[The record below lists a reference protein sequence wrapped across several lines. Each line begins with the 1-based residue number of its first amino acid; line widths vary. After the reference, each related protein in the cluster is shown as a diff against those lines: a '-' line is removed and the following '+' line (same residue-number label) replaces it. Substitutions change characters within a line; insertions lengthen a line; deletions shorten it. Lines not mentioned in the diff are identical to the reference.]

1 MNELI
6 LKELEATGM
15 IRIYKTDNEETVVD
29 ARELHTGL
37 CVSSR
42 FNDWVANR
50 LIECEALENNDF
62 ISYTKNLVS
71 GGRTK
76 EYYLKLDLAKEMAM
90 LERNEK
96 GREYRRYFIEVEK
109 RFKQNQID
117 VSNLSPEL
125 QLFKSIF
132 NTLANMELASKEV
145 KQEIQD
151 MRNVISLDSNSWR
164 KDGHDLIVK
173 AAQKLGGNENIS
185 VLTTEVYDL
194 IDARCSV
201 SLSTRLT
208 YKRRR
213 MAEEGVCKS
222 KRDKLNKMD
231 VIADDKKLIEIYMA
245 IVKELAIKYGVA

>member
-6 LKELEATGM
+6 LKEIEMTSNELSDLTGKRHDNILFD
-15 IRIYKTDNEETVVD
+15 IRKEIDALGEE
-29 ARELHTGL
+29 GL
-37 CVSSR
+37 
-42 FNDWVANR
+42 
-50 LIECEALENNDF
+50 LIFKES
-62 ISYTKNLVS
+62 SYTNLQN
-71 GGRTK
+71 K
-76 EYYLKLDLAKEMAM
+76 EQPCYKFGKDGAMQLALKYDPLTRRKVIVK
-90 LERNEK
+90 LEEL
-96 GREYRRYFIEVEK
+96 EK
-109 RFKQNQID
+109 RNNKPIID
-117 VSNLSPEL
+117 TSTLSPEL
-125 QLFKSIF
+125 QIF
-132 NTLANMELASKEV
+132 NQLFTAMVKMELSNKEV

-151 MRNVISLDSNSWR
+151 MRDVISLDSNSWR

-201 SLSTRLT
+201 SLAIRLT
-208 YKRRR
+208 NKRRR

-231 VIADDKKLIEIYMA
+231 VISEDKKLIEIYMA